1 MDKRER
7 KTRLKEIIEVIDKS
21 IIGIEKFDKRLML
34 ETQKKIDD
42 LYGYLDNHCIVPDG
56 FDPDE
61 MMKEIL
67 ADYFNND
74 EEIMEIIGDIESLK
88 EDTYD
93 HIDEMRESSNKEEW
107 EEFYSNLEYIDDVI
121 DFEEQE
127 ISNVEEFIEN
137 MKELKSR
144 LNDLM

>member
-7 KTRLKEIIEVIDKS
+7 KTRLKEIIEAIDKS
-21 IIGIEKFDKRLML
+21 IVSIEGFDKRLMV

-42 LYGYLDNHCIVPDG
+42 LYGYLENHCIVPDS

-67 ADYFNND
+67 VDYFNND
-74 EEIMEIIGDIESLK
+74 EDIIEIRDSIEGLK

-93 HIDEMRESSNKEEW
+93 HIDEMKEGSNKEEW
-107 EEFYSNLEYIDDVI
+107 EEFYSNLEYIDDII

-127 ISNVEEFIEN
+127 ISNVKEFIEN

-144 LNDLM
+144 LNDLI

>member
-7 KTRLKEIIEVIDKS
+7 KSRLKDIIEAIDESVVS
-21 IIGIEKFDKRLML
+21 IEGFDKRLMVK
-34 ETQKKIDD
+34 TQKKIYD
-42 LYGYLDNHCIVPDG
+42 LYLHLENHCIVPDS

-67 ADYFNND
+67 VDYFNND
-74 EEIMEIIGDIESLK
+74 EDIIEIRDSIEGLK
-88 EDTYD
+88 DDTYD
-93 HIDEMRESSNKEEW
+93 HIDEMKEGSNKEEW
-107 EEFYSNLEYIDDVI
+107 EEFYSNLEYIDDII

-144 LNDLM
+144 LNDLI